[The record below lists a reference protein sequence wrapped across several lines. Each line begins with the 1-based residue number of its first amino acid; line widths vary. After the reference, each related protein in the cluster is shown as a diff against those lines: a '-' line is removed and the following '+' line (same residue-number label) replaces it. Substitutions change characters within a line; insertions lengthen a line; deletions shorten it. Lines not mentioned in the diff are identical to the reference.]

1 MDEKLLQEFIKN
13 IGITVKATN
22 KTDAQKV
29 SLITSMAKLYIALS
43 SMTKGGE

>member
-1 MDEKLLQEFIKN
+1 MNKELLEEFIKN
-13 IGITVKATN
+13 ISITVKAKN

-29 SLITSMAKLYIALS
+29 SIITSMSKLYIALN